1 MAGTGISEGLIG
13 MDAQSGWQL
22 MSGSQ
27 LGSQLELSVE
37 TFTRAYTCGL
47 SFLQNSS
54 WDPRGSIL
62 GNVGLFYMLFMNYAS
77 QNITCTNS
85 VGQASHWS
93 QSTFKRRV
101 IKLYLL
107 MGSGKFTL

>member
-27 LGSQLELSVE
+27 LGSQRELSVE
-37 TFTRAYTCGL
+37 TFTKVYTLGL
-47 SFLQNSS
+47 SFLQYSS

-62 GNVGLFYMLFMNYAS
+62 GNGGLFYMLFMNCPS
-77 QNITCTNS
+77 QNITCATFCGSSKSLES
-85 VGQASHWS
+85 VH
-93 QSTFKRRV
+93 
-101 IKLYLL
+101 I
-107 MGSGKFTL
+107 